1 MKNNNFCR
9 FWGVLTLSF
18 VFIVGAAQT
27 TSERPSSNK
36 PVGSF
41 TVIGDNSN
49 SSGTSVKYKKDELYV
64 QKDDVYYKIELN
76 LEWPSFKKGTER
88 ELARNVFNVEADDM
102 DSAIE
107 AYVNQL
113 GQPVK
118 KFSIF
123 KGIKIHYITIKL
135 LVADYVKDRYITTLL
150 SYSDQPAPYM
160 KDRSVT
166 KNTYHT
172 YKWYKNHGVQVGFD
186 NLFTENVTKKKDIL
200 KQIKEQFAKQDKDID
215 LKQIPDQVAV
225 MGTHVIFHSDTNHS
239 EDETNI
245 MADLDMNKY
254 KNCLTEEGQYMLG
267 FVDHLNARN
276 EEDLNNE
283 KVKEK
288 VSNAGPKVFEAVE
301 SMPSFPNGIPALM
314 SYMSRNT
321 KYPQDAA
328 EAKITGRV
336 LVQFTIEKDGSISD
350 VTVVNMVCPSL
361 DRESARVTMSM
372 PKWIPAK
379 KKNGEDTKM
388 KYTLPFTFK

>member
-1 MKNNNFCR
+1 
-9 FWGVLTLSF
+9 
-18 VFIVGAAQT
+18 
-27 TSERPSSNK
+27 
-36 PVGSF
+36 
-41 TVIGDNSN
+41 
-49 SSGTSVKYKKDELYV
+49 
-64 QKDDVYYKIELN
+64 
-76 LEWPSFKKGTER
+76 
-88 ELARNVFNVEADDM
+88 
-102 DSAIE
+102 
-107 AYVNQL
+107 
-113 GQPVK
+113 
-118 KFSIF
+118 
-123 KGIKIHYITIKL
+123 
-135 LVADYVKDRYITTLL
+135 
-150 SYSDQPAPYM
+150 
-160 KDRSVT
+160 
-166 KNTYHT
+166 
-172 YKWYKNHGVQVGFD
+172 
-186 NLFTENVTKKKDIL
+186 
-200 KQIKEQFAKQDKDID
+200 
-215 LKQIPDQVAV
+215 
-225 MGTHVIFHSDTNHS
+225 
-239 EDETNI
+239 

-379 KKNGEDTKM
+379 KKNGEATKM

>member
-1 MKNNNFCR
+1 MKKNSFYR
-9 FWGVLTLSF
+9 LLGVLTLSL
-18 VFIVGAAQT
+18 VFIVVTAQT
-27 TSERPSSNK
+27 TTERPTSNK
-36 PVGSF
+36 PIGSF

-49 SSGTSVKYKKDELYV
+49 SSGTSVKYKKAELYV
-64 QKDDVYYKIELN
+64 QKGDVFYKIELN

-113 GQPVK
+113 GQPIK
-118 KFSIF
+118 KISIF

-160 KDRSVT
+160 KDRPVT

-172 YKWYKNHGVQVGFD
+172 YKWYKNHGIQVDFGD
-186 NLFTENVTKKKDIL
+186 LFTENLTKKKDIF
-200 KQIKEQFAKQDKDID
+200 KQINEQFAKQDKEID
-215 LKQIPDQVAV
+215 LKKIPVQVAV
-225 MGTHVIFHSDTNHS
+225 MGSHVIFHSDINNA

-254 KNCLTEEGQYMLG
+254 KNCLTKEGQYLLG
-267 FVDHLNARN
+267 FVDHLESRNAEELEN
-276 EEDLNNE
+276 E
-283 KVKEK
+283 VKEK
-288 VSNAGPKVFEAVE
+288 ASNAGPKVFEAVE

-336 LVQFTIEKDGSISD
+336 LVQFMIEKDGSISD
-350 VTVVNMVCPSL
+350 VTVVNMVSPSL

-372 PKWIPAK
+372 PKWIPGK
-379 KKNGEDTKM
+379 KKGGETVRM
-388 KYTLPFTFK
+388 KYTLPFSFK